1 MKNILIAGGSGLV
14 GRRLSALLLEKG
26 YVVSWLSNSGVK
38 ADGITVFQ
46 WQPELGKMDVRAL
59 ENCDAIINLSGA
71 NISEPWTREHVKKII
86 NSRTQSATCLI
97 TALKENINS
106 VKVLISSSAVGYYG
120 DRGEELLTENS
131 ATGKGFLAET
141 TVQWE
146 NAYQSSNVRTILFRI
161 GVVLSRHGG
170 ALKEMSKPLPF
181 GLCPILGSG
190 KQFVSW
196 IYVDDLCLQLIHG
209 IENEN
214 MKGIYNAVSP
224 APIKFRE
231 FMYILRQQINS
242 WSIEIPIPTFFMR
255 LLMGERSSLVL
266 NSTNVSAEKLEKSGY
281 IFQFP
286 TLASALKN
294 LYGK

>member
-1 MKNILIAGGSGLV
+1 M
-14 GRRLSALLLEKG
+14 GRRLTTLLKERG
-26 YVVSWLSNSGVK
+26 YAVSWLSTSGVK
-38 ADGITVFQ
+38 ADRITVYKWDPDLQ
-46 WQPELGKMDVRAL
+46 KMDLHAL

-86 NSRTQSATCLI
+86 NSRIKSATFLL

-131 ATGKGFLAET
+131 ANGKGFLAET

-146 NAYQSSNVRTILFRI
+146 NAYQNSNVRTILFRT
-161 GVVLSRHGG
+161 GVVLSRNGG

-190 KQFVSW
+190 KQFLSW
-196 IYVDDLCLQLIHG
+196 IHVDDLCLQFIHG

-224 APIKFRE
+224 TPIKFRE
-231 FMYILRQQINS
+231 FMIMVRRQINT
-242 WSIEIPIPTFFMR
+242 WSLVIPVPTFFMK
-255 LLMGERSSLVL
+255 LLMGERSSIVL
-266 NSTNVSAEKLEKSGY
+266 NSTKVSAEKMEKSGY

-286 TLASALKN
+286 NLAAALKN

>member
-1 MKNILIAGGSGLV
+1 MKNILIAGGSGVV
-14 GRRLSALLLEKG
+14 GRRLTALLTERG
-26 YVVSWLSNSGVK
+26 YIVSWLSTSGAK
-38 ADGITVFQ
+38 TEGITVYKWDPDSQ
-46 WQPELGKMDVRAL
+46 EMDVHAL

-71 NISEPWTREHVKKII
+71 NIAEPWTRDHVKKII

-106 VKVLISSSAVGYYG
+106 VKVLISSSAIGYYG

-131 ATGKGFLAET
+131 VTGKGFLAET

-146 NAYQSSNVRTILFRI
+146 NAYQSSNVRTILFRT

-170 ALKEMSKPLPF
+170 ALKEMSKSLPF
-181 GLCPILGSG
+181 GVCPIIGNG
-190 KQFVSW
+190 KQFISW
-196 IYVDDLCLQLIHG
+196 IHIDDLCLQFIHG

-224 APIKFRE
+224 APLSFRE
-231 FMYILRQQINS
+231 FMLSVRRQVNK
-242 WSIEIPIPTFFMR
+242 WSLVIPVPALFLK
-255 LLMGERSSLVL
+255 LLMGERSTIVL
-266 NSTNVSAEKLEKSGY
+266 NSTNASAEKIEKSGY
-281 IFQFP
+281 TFQFP
-286 TLASALKN
+286 TLESALKN